1 MMNITADTDITL
13 ENGTLNGT
21 RHVGIV
27 VAIFAPNPVNIT
39 FLCRAGGGG
48 MVVAGFGYMPS
59 GGVLSLRPG
68 LQLHSLRGSGEV
80 G

>member
-1 MMNITADTDITL
+1 MMNISADTDITL

-39 FLCRAGGGG
+39 FLSSTGTGGI
-48 MVVAGFGYMPS
+48 VVASFGTCRRAVYCHFAPA
-59 GGVLSLRPG
+59 
-68 LQLHSLRGSGEV
+68 
-80 G
+80 